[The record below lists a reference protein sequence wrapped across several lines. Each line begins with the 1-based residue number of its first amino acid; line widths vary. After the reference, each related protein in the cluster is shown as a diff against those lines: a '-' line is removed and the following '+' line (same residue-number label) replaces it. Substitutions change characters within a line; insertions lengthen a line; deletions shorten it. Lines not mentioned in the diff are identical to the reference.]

1 MHGSRERLIHKGIGV
16 ERLSAEFIAFPNTIL
31 IPNPCSD
38 AMYTY
43 VVKQKPFHLL
53 CKTFV
58 ALDILNERFA
68 RGEIDKA
75 EFEEKRKLLGR

>member
-1 MHGSRERLIHKGIGV
+1 MAKASIISLPRVLGGSGHGH
-16 ERLSAEFIAFPNTIL
+16 A
-31 IPNPCSD
+31 
-38 AMYTY
+38 
-43 VVKQKPFHLL
+43 
-53 CKTFV
+53 